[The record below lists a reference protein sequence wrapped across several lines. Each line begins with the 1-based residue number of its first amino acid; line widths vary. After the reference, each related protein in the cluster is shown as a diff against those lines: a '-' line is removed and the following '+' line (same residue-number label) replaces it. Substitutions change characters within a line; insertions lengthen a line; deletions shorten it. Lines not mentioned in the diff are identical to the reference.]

1 MPVEYKILRDEDP
14 IAFQYRVS
22 KDKDL
27 IGTWQDV
34 ADICNRELG
43 YEYSESKYR
52 KDFAAFT
59 KLFNANQNKLVDAD
73 DRMREVEQREFELR
87 KSAQKF
93 YDQRREF
100 NKIAAKEAR
109 AEHLEDV
116 LAKCAEKLCETAPLL
131 PEEKYTETSD
141 GVEAVVFLADW
152 HYGMVT
158 DNVFNRYDT
167 KICKQRVQDLTNKV
181 IERLKLHKPQKLHVV
196 CLGDACHGGI
206 HVSARV
212 ESEEAVCDQLM
223 NVSELM
229 AEAIYRMSCYVP
241 YTTVYHTYGNHLRT
255 IQNKNDSVHADNME
269 KLIGWWMKERF
280 ANIGNICVE
289 DSEYY
294 EFIKLNVCGYN
305 ICCTHGDLDSIRNI
319 GATLNTIFSKMYH
332 ETIDY
337 TVTADKHHIEEFDS
351 LGIENTIVPALCG
364 TDGYANQHRL
374 YANAGQTMMIFNQDG
389 KDATYNIR
397 LK

>member
-131 PEEKYTETSD
+131 PEEKYT
-141 GVEAVVFLADW
+141 
-152 HYGMVT
+152 
-158 DNVFNRYDT
+158 
-167 KICKQRVQDLTNKV
+167 
-181 IERLKLHKPQKLHVV
+181 LK
-196 CLGDACHGGI
+196 
-206 HVSARV
+206 
-212 ESEEAVCDQLM
+212 
-223 NVSELM
+223 
-229 AEAIYRMSCYVP
+229 
-241 YTTVYHTYGNHLRT
+241 
-255 IQNKNDSVHADNME
+255 
-269 KLIGWWMKERF
+269 F
-280 ANIGNICVE
+280 
-289 DSEYY
+289 
-294 EFIKLNVCGYN
+294 
-305 ICCTHGDLDSIRNI
+305 
-319 GATLNTIFSKMYH
+319 
-332 ETIDY
+332 
-337 TVTADKHHIEEFDS
+337 
-351 LGIENTIVPALCG
+351 
-364 TDGYANQHRL
+364 
-374 YANAGQTMMIFNQDG
+374 
-389 KDATYNIR
+389 
-397 LK
+397 